1 MTAWTNRWR
10 GRGLLLV
17 MSGWFAAAV
26 LACAQ
31 DAVVRDR
38 IRLII
43 ETDAGGDPDDEQSL
57 VRFLLYA
64 NEWDIEAIIANRP
77 EARRGEN
84 RNLERTGLGIVRR
97 MIVAYGQCYTN
108 LVQHDARYPK
118 PETLLERTIAGYNDT
133 AAAMNRIIAAV
144 DSPDPRPV
152 WYSDWGSDNGS
163 ATNNLKRTLDRV
175 LRERGPEGYAK
186 FKSRLRLSSSDKF
199 GTHTTDIAPPFTFW
213 IDTWRPE
220 MNRLRWYHRFSALT
234 SKAGG
239 FDIERD
245 VRTGHGPLGALY
257 PTNTSHWCKE
267 GDTASF
273 LYLVPN
279 GLGDP
284 AHPEWGSWAG
294 RYGPNETFPG
304 KPYFWANQVD
314 AWNGTTNRD
323 NTLRRWAVH
332 LQNDFAV
339 RLDWCVN
346 DFSHANHPPQPRIA
360 GLLTRSAKPGERV
373 TVNARASSDP
383 DGDTL
388 KFEWIHYPEA
398 GTYRGETMAISGAM
412 TSEASFVIP
421 NSMAGQTIHVVLMVT
436 DVGVPALTRYQRVV
450 VTVANH

>member
-1 MTAWTNRWR
+1 MKAWTKKWR
-10 GRGLLLV
+10 GLGLLLV
-17 MSGWFAAAV
+17 ISVCLAAV
-26 LACAQ
+26 VIASAQ
-31 DAVVRDR
+31 DTSTHNR

-64 NEWDIEAIIANRP
+64 NEWDVEAVIANRP

-97 MIVAYGQCYTN
+97 MIAAYGECYPK
-108 LVQHDARYPK
+108 LVQHDPRYPK
-118 PETLLERTIAGYNDT
+118 PEVLLDRTIAGYNDT
-133 AAAMNRIIAAV
+133 DAAMNRIIAAV

-152 WYSDWGSDNGS
+152 WYSDWGSDNGA
-163 ATNNLKRTLDRV
+163 ATNNLKRTLDKVR
-175 LRERGPEGYAK
+175 RERDPEGYAK

-199 GTHTTDIAPPFTFW
+199 GAHTTDIAPPFPFW

-239 FDIERD
+239 FDIDRD

-284 AHPEWGSWAG
+284 AHPERGSWAG

-304 KPYFWANQVD
+304 RSYFWANHVD

-332 LQNDFAV
+332 LQNDFAA
-339 RLDWCVN
+339 RLDWCVK

-360 GLLTRSAKPGERV
+360 GLLTRSARPGERV
-373 TVNARASSDP
+373 TLNARASSDP
-383 DGDTL
+383 DGDVL

-398 GTYRGETMAISGAM
+398 GTYRGETMAITGAT

-421 NSMAGQTIHVVLMVT
+421 NSMVGQTIHVVLMVT
-436 DVGVPALTRYQRVV
+436 DVGGPALTRYQRVV
-450 VTVANH
+450 VTVANQ